1 MNRYLV
7 RRLLQAIPTLF
18 GITLITFLLMLATPG
33 DPITTITFNPNSS
46 PEATAQL
53 RRQLGLDQPPL
64 VQYFYWLVGND
75 WVSIDVDG
83 DGQGDVQGARRG
95 FLRGDLGQSIQY
107 KRPVSELILERVPA
121 TLQLTF
127 SAVALGYLIGIPIG
141 LLSAA
146 KHRSWF
152 DQGARV
158 LSVIGD
164 AVPSFW
170 LALIL
175 IIIFSVK
182 LGVLPMSGMRDNT
195 QINAA
200 FNLGET
206 LRYMIMPVSV
216 LALGTVA
223 FISRFT
229 RAQVLEVLGQ
239 DYVRTAYAKGL
250 SSQTVLWGH
259 VIRNA
264 LMPVATFLGP
274 TLGSLLGGAVI
285 IEQVFSWPGLGRLI
299 VDAVFQRDYPL
310 IMGSVVISAVLFILG
325 VLLSDVLYGLV
336 DPRVRLE

>member
-1 MNRYLV
+1 MNRYLI

-18 GITLITFLLMLATPG
+18 GITFITFMLMLATPG
-33 DPITTITFNPNSS
+33 DPITTITFNPNST

-75 WVSIDVDG
+75 WMRIDVDG
-83 DGQGDVQGARRG
+83 DGVGDVQGARQG

-107 KRPVSELILERVPA
+107 KRPVIELIAERIPA

-127 SAVALGYLIGIPIG
+127 SAVLLGYLLGIPIG
-141 LLSAA
+141 LISAA

-152 DQGARV
+152 DQGARI
-158 LSVIGD
+158 LSVLGD

-170 LALIL
+170 LALIF
-175 IIIFSVK
+175 IIVFSVK
-182 LGVLPMSGMRDNT
+182 LDVLPMSGMRDIT
-195 QINAA
+195 RINAS
-200 FNLGET
+200 FDLGET
-206 LRYMIMPVSV
+206 IRYMIMPVTV
-216 LALGTVA
+216 LALGTIA

-229 RAQVLEVLGQ
+229 RTQVLEVLGQ
-239 DYVRTAYAKGL
+239 DYVRTAYSKGL
-250 SSQTVLWGH
+250 SNRAVLWSH
-259 VIRNA
+259 VVRNA

-310 IMGSVVISAVLFILG
+310 IMGSVVIGAVLFILG
-325 VLLSDVLYGLV
+325 VLLSDILYGMI
-336 DPRVRLE
+336 DPRVRLQ

>member
-1 MNRYLV
+1 M
-7 RRLLQAIPTLF
+7 Q
-18 GITLITFLLMLATPG
+18 
-33 DPITTITFNPNSS
+33 
-46 PEATAQL
+46 
-53 RRQLGLDQPPL
+53 
-64 VQYFYWLVGND
+64 
-75 WVSIDVDG
+75 IDVNG
-83 DGQGDVQGARRG
+83 DGVGDVTGARRG

-107 KRPVSELILERVPA
+107 KRPVSELIFERVPA

-127 SAVALGYLIGIPIG
+127 SAVVLGYLVGIPIG
-141 LLSAA
+141 LFSAA
-146 KHRSWF
+146 HHRSWF

-175 IIIFSVK
+175 IIVFSVK
-182 LGVLPMSGMRDNT
+182 LGVLPMSGMRDIT
-195 QINAA
+195 RINAE

-206 LRYMIMPVSV
+206 VRYMIMPVTV

-239 DYVRTAYAKGL
+239 DYVRTAYSKGL
-250 SSQTVLWGH
+250 SNRTVLWGH
-259 VIRNA
+259 VVRNA

-285 IEQVFSWPGLGRLI
+285 IEQVFSWPGLGRLV

-310 IMGSVVISAVLFILG
+310 IMGSVVIGAVLFILG
-325 VLLSDVLYGLV
+325 VLLSDILYGLI
-336 DPRVRLE
+336 DPRVRLQ